1 MVTTRES
8 TVTAAAQL
16 MRHHHVGTVVV
27 CEQMNGGHRVPR
39 GIVTDRDIVVGVVAP
54 ELRGD
59 TITVGD
65 IMGQELV
72 TVRETDSVVQALE
85 VMRYRG
91 IRRLPVI
98 GEDDQLVGIISI
110 DDMLEVIAEELT
122 DIAKIVTRERAV
134 EAATRK

>member
-1 MVTTRES
+1 MPAEGIH
-8 TVTAAAQL
+8 VTAVREATAAPGL
-16 MRHHHVGTVVV
+16 
-27 CEQMNGGHRVPR
+27 
-39 GIVTDRDIVVGVVAP
+39 AP
-54 ELRGD
+54 ELRRRLIRHDDAARFGA
-59 TITVGD
+59 I
-65 IMGQELV
+65 LV
-72 TVRETDSVVQALE
+72 DLPYFHQFALE